1 MDISQISLL
10 AIVLAVIANMIIG
23 ALWYSPVLFANIWMK
38 SLGKTAEELH
48 KSNAN
53 IGYGLTTLAGI
64 LTAIILSLF
73 MSMLDSVTIGGG
85 ALIGFLAGAGI
96 ASARELSPTFFEG
109 RKYTL
114 FFISSGYH
122 IVSLTVMG
130 IIIACFMN

>member
-1 MDISQISLL
+1 MDFSQISIL

-23 ALWYSPVLFANIWMK
+23 ALWYSPILFAKVWLK
-38 SLGKTAEELH
+38 SLGKSMEELQE
-48 KSNAN
+48 SSAN
-53 IGYGLTTLAGI
+53 IGYAYTTIAGI
-64 LTAIILSLF
+64 ISAIVLSLF
-73 MSMLDSVTIGGG
+73 ISMLDTVTIGEG

-114 FFISSGYH
+114 FFISTGYH

-130 IIIACFMN
+130 IIIAFFAN

>member
-1 MDISQISLL
+1 MDFSQISIL

-23 ALWYSPVLFANIWMK
+23 ALWYSPILFAKVWLK
-38 SLGKTAEELH
+38 SLGKSMEELQE
-48 KSNAN
+48 SSTN
-53 IGYGLTTLAGI
+53 IGYAYTTIAGI
-64 LTAIILSLF
+64 ISAIVLSLF
-73 MSMLDSVTIGGG
+73 ISMLDTVTIGEG

-114 FFISSGYH
+114 FFISTGYH

-130 IIIACFMN
+130 IIIAFFAN